1 MCQGGTQCYSS
12 DMDDALGKLVK
23 EFNGIVSSLVD
34 KASNLDSS
42 SANDKSKADEAL
54 RMLDWAQKYAALVDN
69 FVAEVDNEGMTINN
83 ANGKKYEFDQI
94 QMYLGTVEYYLE
106 QNLPSAKSKATQVR
120 NTVKQSIKHVQN
132 IADRGQTY

>member
-1 MCQGGTQCYSS
+1 
-12 DMDDALGKLVK
+12 MDDALGKLVK